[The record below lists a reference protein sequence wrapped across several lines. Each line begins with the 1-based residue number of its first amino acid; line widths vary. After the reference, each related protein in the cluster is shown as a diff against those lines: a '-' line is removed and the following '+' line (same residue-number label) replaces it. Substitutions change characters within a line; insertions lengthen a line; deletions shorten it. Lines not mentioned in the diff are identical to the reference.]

1 MPLKSIFS
9 IVFCFYALVTHCQ
22 SSKTNK
28 AHKLFASKAYIQA
41 SELYEELTE
50 TNDSIT
56 LNLADCY
63 YYNGMMDKAAENY
76 LKVFQNPY
84 KEISNSYYFKY
95 AHALYGIDNIEV
107 ADSIMSIYTSHKTD
121 TPLYIENLEHA
132 IPFLYDVQLI
142 KSGNIPGDFAI
153 NYYDEKVSFSSLRKN
168 ASRKYK
174 WNEES
179 YLDIYI
185 ANFTEE
191 GNLENI
197 EELPA
202 NINTNTHESNA
213 VLSSDGNTLYFSRTN
228 NKRTE
233 IDDIKIA
240 TVKLYK
246 ATKVDGEWNNI
257 EELPFSSN
265 LYSVMHPALN
275 TNNDKLYFSS
285 DMKGGQGSFDIY
297 YVDISS
303 DSTYSEP
310 INLGSKINTR
320 HREQFPF
327 ISKDTT
333 LYYAS
338 DGLQG
343 LGGLDVF
350 MCEFNKNDE
359 NWNTPLNLGNTINTG
374 KDDFSFV
381 VNSEENTGF
390 LSSNR
395 SGRDNLYSFL
405 RRDKNRS
412 VVLEGTVKDLHSQEI
427 LPNTSITIFDE
438 NNNAIDSVKV
448 DKDGRYKFHIKPFK
462 TYKIEGFKPLYIPKA
477 VDFDT
482 DDSGKIE
489 LNIELE
495 LESYDDAEEIVYE
508 KDGYVYI
515 QLENIYFE
523 LDKWN
528 IEPQAAS
535 TLNVLIELMKK
546 YPRMEVELG
555 AHTDTRSSN
564 DYNLKLSNNRAN
576 SAMQYI
582 ISKGINQSRMKAVG
596 YGETQLLVDCG
607 NECSEEEHS
616 INRRCEFIITK

>member
-1 MPLKSIFS
+1 MPLKRVFC
-9 IVFCFYALVTHCQ
+9 IVFCFFALATYSQ
-22 SSKTNK
+22 SSKTKK

-41 SELYEELTE
+41 AELYEELTE
-50 TNDSIT
+50 SNDSIT

-63 YYNGMMDKAAENY
+63 YFNGLMDKAAKHY
-76 LKVFQNPY
+76 FKVFQNPY
-84 KEISNSYYFKY
+84 KKIPNSYYFKY

-107 ADSIMSIYTSHKTD
+107 ADSIMSIYTSNKIE
-121 TPLYIENLEHA
+121 TPLYLENLENA
-132 IPFLYDVQLI
+132 VPYLYDVQLI
-142 KSGNIPGDFAI
+142 KSGNIPGDFAL
-153 NYYDEKVSFSSLRKN
+153 NYYDKKVSFASLRKST
-168 ASRKYK
+168 SRKYK
-174 WNEES
+174 WNEEP

-185 ANFTEE
+185 ADFKED

-197 EELPA
+197 EELPTS
-202 NINTNTHESNA
+202 INTNTHESNA
-213 VLSSDGNTLYFSRTN
+213 VLSSDGHTLYFSRTN

-233 IDDIKIA
+233 INDIKIA

-246 ATKVDGEWNNI
+246 AIKVDGEWDDI

-265 LYSVMHPALN
+265 HYSVMHPALN
-275 TNNDKLYFSS
+275 TTNDKLYFSS
-285 DMKGGQGSFDIY
+285 DMEGGHGSFDIY
-297 YVDISS
+297 YVNIKS

-333 LYYAS
+333 LYYS
-338 DGLQG
+338 SNGLQG
-343 LGGLDVF
+343 LGGLDIF
-350 MCEFNKNDE
+350 MCEFDE
-359 NWNTPLNLGNTINTG
+359 EAKKWNTPLNLGNTINTG

-381 VNSEENTGF
+381 VNSDENTGF

-395 SGRDNLYSFL
+395 SGKDNLYTFL
-405 RRDKNRS
+405 RKDKNRS
-412 VVLEGTVKDLHSQEI
+412 VLIEGTVKDLHSQEI
-427 LPNTSITIFDE
+427 LPNTTITLFDE
-438 NNNAIDSVKV
+438 NNNAVDSIKV
-448 DKDGRYKFHIKPFK
+448 DTNGRYKFHIKPFK

-495 LESYDDAEEIVYE
+495 LESYDDAEDIVYE

-535 TLNVLIELMKK
+535 TLNVLIDLMKK
-546 YPRMEVELG
+546 YPRMEVQLG
-555 AHTDTRSSN
+555 AHTDTRSSYE
-564 DYNLKLSNNRAN
+564 YNLKLSDNRAN
-576 SAMQYI
+576 SALEYI
-582 ISKGINQSRMKAVG
+582 ISKGINQSRLTAIG

-607 NECSEEEHS
+607 DNCSEEEHS

>member
-1 MPLKSIFS
+1 MPLKRLFS
-9 IVFCFYALVTHCQ
+9 IVFCFFALATFSQ
-22 SSKTNK
+22 SSKTKK

-41 SELYEELTE
+41 AELYEELTE
-50 TNDSIT
+50 SNDSIT

-63 YYNGMMDKAAENY
+63 YFNGLMDKATEKY

-84 KEISNSYYFKY
+84 KKISSSYYFKY

-107 ADSIMSIYTSHKTD
+107 ADSIMSIYTSNKTD
-121 TPLYIENLEHA
+121 TALYLENLENA
-132 IPFLYDVQLI
+132 VPFLYDIQQI
-142 KSGNIPGDFAI
+142 KSGSIPGDFAL
-153 NYYDEKVSFSSLRKN
+153 NYYDEKVSFASLRKN
-168 ASRKYK
+168 TSRKYK
-174 WNEES
+174 WNEEP

-185 ANFTEE
+185 ADFTKE

-197 EELPA
+197 EELPEA
-202 NINTNTHESNA
+202 INTNTHESNA
-213 VLSSDGNTLYFSRTN
+213 VLSNDGNTLYFSRTN
-228 NKRTE
+228 NKRTT
-233 IDDIKIA
+233 INDIKIA

-246 ATKVDGEWNNI
+246 VIKVDGEWNDV
-257 EELPFSSN
+257 EELPFSSDQ
-265 LYSVMHPALN
+265 YSVMHPALN

-285 DMKGGQGSFDIY
+285 DMEGGQGSFDIY
-297 YVDISS
+297 YVNIAS

-327 ISKDTT
+327 ISKDTI

-338 DGLQG
+338 NGLQG
-343 LGGLDVF
+343 LGGLDIF
-350 MCEFNKNDE
+350 MCEFNKDDKK
-359 NWNTPLNLGNTINTG
+359 WNTPLNLGNTINTG

-395 SGRDNLYSFL
+395 SGSDNLYTFI
-405 RRDKNRS
+405 RKDKNRS
-412 VVLEGTVKDLHSQEI
+412 VLIEGTVKDLHSQEI
-427 LPNTSITIFDE
+427 LPNTTITLFDE

-448 DKDGRYKFHIKPFK
+448 DKDGKYKFYVKPFK
-462 TYKIEGFKPLYIPKA
+462 TYKIEGFKPLYIPKDI
-477 VDFDT
+477 DFDT
-482 DDSGKIE
+482 EDSGKIE

-495 LESYDDAEEIVYE
+495 LESYDDAEDIVYE

-528 IEPQAAS
+528 IEPQAAT
-535 TLNVLIELMKK
+535 TLNVLIDLMKK
-546 YPRMEVELG
+546 YPRMEVQLG
-555 AHTDTRSSN
+555 AHTDTRSSYE
-564 DYNLKLSNNRAN
+564 YNMKLSDNRAN
-576 SAMQYI
+576 SALEYI
-582 ISKGINQSRMKAVG
+582 ISKGINQSRLTAIG

-607 NECSEEEHS
+607 DNCTEEEHS